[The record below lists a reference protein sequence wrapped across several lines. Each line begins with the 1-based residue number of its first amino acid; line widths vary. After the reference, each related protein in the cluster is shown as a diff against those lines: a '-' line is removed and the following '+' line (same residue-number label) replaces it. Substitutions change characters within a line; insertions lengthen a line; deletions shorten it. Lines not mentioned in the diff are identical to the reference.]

1 MKGGKI
7 TDIDTIGNS
16 GLTRFK
22 AITRE
27 KGSLRVDAA
36 ALNNYLDI
44 VSYHPGVRGVAL

>member
-1 MKGGKI
+1 MSKDKI
-7 TDIDTIGNS
+7 TGINTVGS
-16 GLTRFK
+16 AGLVKFK
-22 AITRE
+22 AITQE

>member
-1 MKGGKI
+1 MKGVKPM
-7 TDIDTIGNS
+7 DINTIGNS
-16 GLTRFK
+16 GFTRFK
-22 AITRE
+22 ALTQE